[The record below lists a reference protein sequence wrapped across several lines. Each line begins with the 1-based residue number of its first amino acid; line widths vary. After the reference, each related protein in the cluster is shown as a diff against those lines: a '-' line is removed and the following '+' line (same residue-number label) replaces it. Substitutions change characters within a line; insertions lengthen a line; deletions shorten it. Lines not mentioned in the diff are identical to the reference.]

1 MKVYIALF
9 RGINVGGAGTLPMK
23 ELKRI
28 LEEKLE
34 LRNVRTY
41 IQSGNAV
48 FEGPK
53 TEAGTLAKKIADAVA
68 EERGFRPE
76 VMVLEPEE
84 LRGAMEANPFPEG
97 EPDSKSLHLTFLASA
112 PKKPDM
118 ESLEG
123 LKKENERYAL
133 IGNVFY
139 LHAPDGIGRSKLAA
153 RIEKA
158 MGVPGTARNW
168 RSVCKIAE
176 MAEESES

>member
-1 MKVYIALF
+1 MNRYIALF

-28 LEEKLE
+28 LEEELE

-41 IQSGNAV
+41 IQSGNVV

-53 TEAGTLAKKIADAVA
+53 TKAGTLAKKIAEAV
-68 EERGFRPE
+68 EKERGFRPE
-76 VMVLEPEE
+76 VMVLEPKE
-84 LRGAMEANPFPEG
+84 LQGAMEANPFPEG
-97 EPDSKSLHLTFLASA
+97 ESDPKSLHLTFLAT
-112 PKKPDM
+112 PPEKPDM

-133 IGNVFY
+133 LGKVFY

-158 MGVPGTARNW
+158 MGTAGTARNW
-168 RSVCKIAE
+168 RSVCKIME
-176 MAEESES
+176 MAEESAE